1 MDVLFLLQFL
11 NISIIFSNLFYS
23 ATFTY
28 RERSTYMNR
37 TRKMIKLL
45 LFLTILF
52 CGFMTNGE
60 KTEAKKN
67 YTVTP
72 NTKVSGRYAKS
83 GDLNRQTKHYFMLR
97 YYMDQLEKNGG
108 GTLTLKKGTY
118 SICKSAI
125 CLYP

>member
-1 MDVLFLLQFL
+1 
-11 NISIIFSNLFYS
+11 
-23 ATFTY
+23 
-28 RERSTYMNR
+28 MNR

-72 NTKVSGRYAKS
+72 STKVSGRYAKS

-118 SICKSAI
+118 
-125 CLYP
+125 